1 MTAECSISTGAVEE
15 EMSLKEGNFTLREQ
29 ILILE
34 TPLFFCSFIQQLF
47 IEHRHSA
54 RQDG

>member
-34 TPLFFCSFIQQLF
+34 TPLFIHSTAIYRASTFC
-47 IEHRHSA
+47 
-54 RQDG
+54 